1 MKHALV
7 PGRTG
12 TASLFI
18 KKFNP
23 NMTPTRAT
31 GPLLAALILLLGS
44 PLIAQAHG
52 DHDHDEPP
60 KKKAAAAAAVAPTDK
75 PHRLPDGSVN
85 LPAASQ
91 QQLAIRSAV
100 AELKSLPRS
109 VSLNGR
115 VLMDPNAGGKV
126 QALFAGRIE
135 AGPRGLPALGQ
146 TVRKGETLAWV
157 RASLSPS
164 EQAALGATLAD
175 LRAQEAMAQSKF
187 KRLQQLEGSVPERE
201 IEAARFELDGLR
213 QRLKA
218 QAPAPQGGEPLL
230 APVSGVI
237 AARHVVAGQVVDAKE
252 ALFEIVD
259 PARLIVEADAFDAA
273 LAGQVGGAH
282 ALIGTGDS
290 AGSLPLR
297 FVGAGLSL
305 REGALPLQFRTTG
318 QPGQSAAPLALGQ
331 TLKVLVQTRQ
341 KLDGIAVPQAAVVKN
356 SSNLDMVWVQTGP
369 QRFEPRP
376 VRWAPLDGAQ
386 VSVQEGLKAGERVVV
401 QGASLLRQVR

>member
-1 MKHALV
+1 
-7 PGRTG
+7 
-12 TASLFI
+12 
-18 KKFNP
+18 
-23 NMTPTRAT
+23 MTPVRSA
-31 GPLLAALILLLGS
+31 GPLLATLFFSLT
-44 PLIAQAHG
+44 PLVSQAHG
-52 DHDHDEPP
+52 DHDEAP
-60 KKKAAAAAAVAPTDK
+60 KTKKPAAAAATAPSDK
-75 PHRLPDGSVN
+75 PSRQPDGSVH
-85 LPAASQ
+85 LPTATQ
-91 QQLAIRSAV
+91 TQLGIRSEIT
-100 AELKSLPRS
+100 ELTSLPRS

-164 EQAALGATLAD
+164 EKASLDATLAD
-175 LRAQEAMAQSKF
+175 LRAQEAVAQSKF

-218 QAPAPQGGEPLL
+218 QVPAPQGGEPLL

-282 ALIGTGDS
+282 ALIGTGTGNDYS
-290 AGSLPLR
+290 ASSLPLR

-305 REGALPLQFRTTG
+305 REGALPLQFRTSA
-318 QPGQSAAPLALGQ
+318 QPGQSATPLALGQ
-331 TLKVLVQTRQ
+331 TLKVLVQARQ
-341 KLDGIAVPQAAVVKN
+341 KLDGIAVPQAAVVKS

-376 VRWAPLDGAQ
+376 VRWAPLDGAL

>member
-1 MKHALV
+1 MK
-7 PGRTG
+7 
-12 TASLFI
+12 
-18 KKFNP
+18 
-23 NMTPTRAT
+23 PTRAA
-31 GPLLAALILLLGS
+31 GPLLATLLFSLT
-44 PLIAQAHG
+44 PLLSQAHG
-52 DHDHDEPP
+52 DGDHDDEPKT
-60 KKKAAAAAAVAPTDK
+60 KKPVAAAAAPSDK
-75 PHRLPDGSVN
+75 PSRQPDGSVH
-85 LPAASQ
+85 LPTATQ
-91 QQLAIRSAV
+91 TQLGIRSEV

-164 EQAALGATLAD
+164 EKASLSATLAE
-175 LRAQEAMAQSKF
+175 LRSQEALAQNKLA
-187 KRLQQLEGSVPERE
+187 RLQQLEGSVPQRE
-201 IEAARFELDGLR
+201 IEAARLELDGLR

-218 QAPAPQGGEPLL
+218 QAQAPQGGEPLL

-282 ALIGTGDS
+282 ALFGSGDS
-290 AGSLPLR
+290 ASSLPLR

-305 REGALPLQFRTTG
+305 REGALPLQFRTSA
-318 QPGQSAAPLALGQ
+318 QPSQNATPLALGQ

-341 KLDGIAVPQAAVVKN
+341 KLDGIAVPQAAVVK
-356 SSNLDMVWVQTGP
+356 SPSNLDMVWVQSGP

-376 VRWAPLDGAQ
+376 VRWAPLDGAR